1 MIGLIV
7 NICGHYIVQEPGDIG
22 LGLVV
27 LEDQARRVI
36 QIKEIIPGMK
46 VEVLAAEAKGS
57 LKPGDILV
65 AVAGVN
71 VRNMPLSRGKA
82 VHLILVTLFLCL
94 FQLLKS

>member
-1 MIGLIV
+1 
-7 NICGHYIVQEPGDIG
+7 
-22 LGLVV
+22 

-46 VEVLAAEAKGS
+46 VETLAAEAKGS

-71 VRNMPLSRGKA
+71 VRNMPLSRGKHTRCT
-82 VHLILVTLFLCL
+82 VLFELT
-94 FQLLKS
+94 SV